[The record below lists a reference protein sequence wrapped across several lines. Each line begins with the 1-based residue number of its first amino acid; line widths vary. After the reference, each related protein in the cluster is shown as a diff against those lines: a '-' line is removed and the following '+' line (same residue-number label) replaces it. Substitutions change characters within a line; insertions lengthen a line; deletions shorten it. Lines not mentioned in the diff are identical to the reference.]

1 MICIMYLLCERRF
14 FHNPKILVYFSFLPE
29 GHGQVVFDLKKNQNV
44 AKKDN
49 LEVLSKSRVLKLTF
63 LA

>member
-1 MICIMYLLCERRF
+1 MSRF
-14 FHNPKILVYFSFLPE
+14 FHNPKFLVYFSFLAE
-29 GHGQVVFDLKKNQNV
+29 GHGQLQVVFDLKKNQNV